1 MGLVKNLVLVGAGY
15 VLGTRAGHERYE
27 QIKNQ
32 ATKIWESSTVQAGR
46 EKARETASE
55 TFNRASEAA
64 AARARET
71 FAAASEKVK
80 NVAQDLRDRGSNN
93 ADAGFENEDTEIV
106 VEALSDE
113 A

>member
-1 MGLVKNLVLVGAGY
+1 MGLIKNLVVLGAGY
-15 VLGTRAGHERYE
+15 VLGTRAGRERYE
-27 QIKNQ
+27 QIKEQ
-32 ATKIWESSTVQAGR
+32 ATKLWESSTVQAGR

-64 AARARET
+64 SARARET

-80 NVAQDLRDRGSNN
+80 NVAQDLRDRGSAN
-93 ADAGFENEDTEIV
+93 AEANLDNEEQEII